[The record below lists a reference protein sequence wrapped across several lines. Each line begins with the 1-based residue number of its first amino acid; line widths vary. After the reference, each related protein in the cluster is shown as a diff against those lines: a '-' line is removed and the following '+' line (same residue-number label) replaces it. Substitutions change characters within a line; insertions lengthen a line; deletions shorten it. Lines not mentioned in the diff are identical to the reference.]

1 MKTPRIHDFD
11 PDAKVPELNSPL
23 DGMPAIQKPHPT
35 RKEAERQDTSPLP
48 SLAEPQPDNEPSSN
62 LSRKQDSFHASKHA
76 STLATTEEIIETI
89 RKVVKAPAKEEV
101 LYMRITREEKLQL
114 KDIEHTYQRL
124 PIATS
129 ANELGRIAV
138 NFLIA
143 DYKVNGKTSILAKV
157 LEALR
162 A

>member
-1 MKTPRIHDFD
+1 MKKTLDTASIVSELRGQSVFFPR
-11 PDAKVPELNSPL
+11 K
-23 DGMPAIQKPHPT
+23 
-35 RKEAERQDTSPLP
+35 KEAERQDASPLP
-48 SLAEPQPDNEPSSN
+48 SPSERQTDNSPSSN

-76 STLATTEEIIETI
+76 STLANTEEIVETI
-89 RKVVKAPAKEEV
+89 RKVVKTPAKEEV
-101 LYMRITREEKLQL
+101 LYVRITREEKLQL
-114 KDIEHTYQRL
+114 KDIEYTYQRL

-143 DYKVNGKTSILAKV
+143 DYKAYGKTSILAKV